1 MPNKREVAA
10 YMRRE
15 IGDHIDITGEANTT
29 AMAEDAA
36 EAFDLYGPPPDCEI
50 DEQWYDLAVDVAE
63 AMGAGL
69 RL

>member
-36 EAFDLYGPPPDCEI
+36 DEFSLYGPTVDCEI
-50 DEQWYDLAVDVAE
+50 PEWVYDLAVDVAE